1 MFYVHCELEQVLQ
14 QVEEVEQGAPFAP
27 AGPLEQHFLTLLVF
41 LPHVPE
47 HSVETLEDPVAV
59 IQDSPSTPA
68 FPRAQ
73 HFNVAVLSTLH
84 VPEQHSVEPLAFSVV
99 QFFFINSFFSFA
111 TEILDIITVLITC
124 PRTTF
129 SGATC
134 SLCCTG
140 ICICSFFSKG
150 TAFQG

>member
-47 HSVETLEDPVAV
+47 HSVEPLEDPVAV

-84 VPEQHSVEPLAFSVV
+84 VPEQHSVEPLAFSVLQV
-99 QFFFINSFFSFA
+99 FVSAPFSPRAQHFNSPLLSLLHIPDMAKHFTFPQFLVA
-111 TEILDIITVLITC
+111 TQ
-124 PRTTF
+124 
-129 SGATC
+129 
-134 SLCCTG
+134 
-140 ICICSFFSKG
+140 
-150 TAFQG
+150 AFQGVCH

>member
-124 PRTTF
+124 PRTTL
-129 SGATC
+129 SGVTC
-134 SLCCTG
+134 CLSETG
-140 ICICSFFSKG
+140 LHICSFFS
-150 TAFQG
+150 